1 MVLRSFFSL
10 VLGNVKTFNARV
22 ACPGEGQLLLSIRIS
37 LQPSLRVFHLITLS
51 GMSDNCSIKE
61 GFDCLATIEGSTIYV
76 DVIAKSESSAD
87 CICAVEDIETEL
99 SGLEYGKYTLVYT
112 YKSSDGTITQEVTF
126 DFSALLDM
134 NVAFERTYVIPK
146 S

>member
-1 MVLRSFFSL
+1 MVALQILALS
-10 VLGNVKTFNARV
+10 VRV
-22 ACPGEGQLLLSIRIS
+22 RILLSQLCKKALPEYSGGAFLLRI
-37 LQPSLRVFHLITLS
+37 LS
-51 GMSDNCSIKE
+51 
-61 GFDCLATIEGSTIYV
+61 
-76 DVIAKSESSAD
+76 

-99 SGLEYGKYTLVYT
+99 SGLEYCKYTLVYT